1 MHRRLLALAR
11 TARLALSLT
20 ILTGLLT
27 GWLAIA
33 QAHGLSLLVDAV
45 FLGGADVQAA
55 AGLLGF
61 LLAVIGLRA
70 LLAWAGESA
79 AGALAVRVK
88 HELRAR
94 LFDKLLALGPAYT
107 RGERSGELTAAAVEG
122 VEALDAYFGQYL
134 PQLAVTAL
142 VPLSILFFVFPLDW
156 ISGLVLLLTAPLIPL
171 FMILIGRTGEALTR
185 RQYTLLGRLSAS
197 FLDSLQGLVTLK
209 QFGRER
215 DRIHELASAS
225 DRYRQVTLSVLR
237 VTFLS
242 ALALEL
248 LATLSTAVVAVEVGL
263 RLLYGWLEFR
273 QAFFVLLLAPEFY
286 LPLRMLGLRF
296 HAGMAGT
303 TAARRIF
310 EILDT
315 PATSG
320 ESQTPAI
327 PFGWPATLPTEWSL
341 RLESVSLTYPGGAAP
356 ALHNINLQI
365 HAGQHLALVGPSG
378 AGKSTLAALLLR
390 FLEPG
395 EGQMILQTGGRSLPL
410 TAIPPQVWR
419 AQVAWV
425 PQTPYLF
432 HDTLANN
439 LRLARPEASREEMN
453 AALRAAHLDE
463 FVRSLPQGLET
474 VIGEEGARLSGGQA
488 QRLAL
493 ARAFLKDAP
502 FLIMD
507 EPTSSLDPESEALL
521 EDSVR
526 RLVRGRTVLTI
537 AHRLNTVAGADRIF
551 VLAEGRLV
559 ESGSH
564 AELAKAGGVY
574 ARLIGRGEAVPQ
586 AQPGQASV
594 SPPRLAEAG
603 PDVPSGSAA
612 WDFVPPR
619 RPLVLRLL
627 HFLNGSW
634 QWVALSVL
642 LGALTVGANVGLMG
656 ASTWLIASAALHP
669 SIADLQVAIVGVRF
683 FGLARG
689 VLRYLER
696 LVSHDVTFRLLARLR
711 TWFYAHLEPLAPAR
725 LMQYRSGDLLNRIVA
740 DVDVLENFYVRSVGP
755 PLSAL
760 LVAVATAFFLG
771 QYDRLLGW
779 VYAGLALLLGF
790 GLPLALQLLSRPAA
804 ARLTERRAA
813 LRVLLLDGVQG
824 LADLLAFGRGRDFAA
839 RLAAEGEAVGQAQR
853 RLANLTGLAGAAN
866 VVLPGLA
873 LWLTLALSI
882 PLVTAGLL
890 PGVMLPVL
898 ALVALASFEALTPL
912 PLAAQTLA
920 ASLES
925 SRRLFEIVDTEA
937 APPAAPDC
945 KPAALTAAPA
955 WRVSHLTFAYPGSE
969 QPVLQD
975 ISFELPPGKRLAV
988 VGPSGAGKST
998 LAALLQRFWDPP
1010 RGSIFLDGC
1019 DLLDMTPAQARRA
1032 MAVVAQRTYLFH
1044 ASLAENL
1051 LLARPAA
1058 SMQELEAVTAQ
1069 ARLRDFVA
1077 SLPDG
1082 YQTLIGERG
1091 MRLSAGERQRLA
1103 LARALLRNSPLFLLD
1118 EPTANLDPLTE
1129 ADILAMLLA
1138 QGRGRSLLLITHR
1151 LVGLEAMDEI
1161 LVLNHGRV
1169 VERGSHADL
1178 LRRGGLYRHLYAIQR
1193 RFLREL

>member
-1 MHRRLLALAR
+1 MHRRLLSLAR
-11 TARLALSLT
+11 AARLALGLT
-20 ILTGLLT
+20 ILAGLLT

-45 FLGGADVQAA
+45 FLGGADLQAVT
-55 AGLLGF
+55 GLLGF
-61 LLAVIGLRA
+61 LLAVICLRA
-70 LLAWAGESA
+70 LLAWGGESA
-79 AGALAVRVK
+79 AGAVAVRVK
-88 HELRAR
+88 RDLRAR

-134 PQLAVTAL
+134 PQLVVTAA
-142 VPLSILFFVFPLDW
+142 VPLSILLFVFPLDW

-215 DRIHELASAS
+215 DRIAELADAS
-225 DRYRQVTLSVLR
+225 DRYRRVTLSVLR

-248 LATLSTAVVAVEVGL
+248 LATLSTAVVAVEIGL

-310 EILDT
+310 EILDA
-315 PATSG
+315 PVPRQEA
-320 ESQTPAI
+320 QTPDVPSA
-327 PFGWPATLPTEWSL
+327 WPGTLPAEWSL
-341 RLESVSLTYPGGAAP
+341 VLEGVSLTYPGDSAP
-356 ALHNINLQI
+356 ALQGIDLEVR
-365 HAGQHLALVGPSG
+365 AGQRLALVGPSG

-390 FLEPG
+390 FLEPSA
-395 EGQMILQTGGRSLPL
+395 GQMTLLAEGRSTPL
-410 TAIPPQVWR
+410 TAIPLQVWR

-439 LRLARPEASREEMN
+439 LRIAKPSASREEMD

-521 EDSVR
+521 EDAVH
-526 RLVRGRTVLTI
+526 RLMRGRTVLTI
-537 AHRLNTVAGADRIF
+537 AHRLNTVVGADRIF
-551 VLAEGRLV
+551 VLDGGRVV
-559 ESGSH
+559 ERGAH
-564 AELAKAGGVY
+564 AELSNAGGLY
-574 ARLIGRGEAVPQ
+574 ARLIGRGET
-586 AQPGQASV
+586 AQPPEAEQTSRP
-594 SPPRLAEAG
+594 SPPRLTEA
-603 PDVPSGSAA
+603 PSDSPSM
-612 WDFVPPR
+612 DLSLPR
-619 RPLVLRLL
+619 RAPLVLRLL

-634 QWVALSVL
+634 RWVALSVF

-656 ASTWLIASAALHP
+656 TSTWLIASAALHP
-669 SIADLQVAIVGVRF
+669 SIADLQMAIVGVRF

-689 VLRYLER
+689 LLRYLER

-711 TWFYAHLEPLAPAR
+711 TWFYARLEPLAPAR

-740 DVDVLENFYVRSVGP
+740 DVDVLENFYVRSVAP

-760 LVAVATAFFLG
+760 IVTLLTAFFLG
-771 QYDRLLGW
+771 AFHEPLGW
-779 VYAGLALLLGF
+779 MYAGFALLLGF
-790 GLPLALQLLSRPAA
+790 GLPLALQALSRPAA
-804 ARLTERRAA
+804 ANLTERRAA
-813 LRVLLLDGVQG
+813 LRVRLLDGVQG
-824 LADLLAFGRGRDFAA
+824 LADLLAFDRGRDFAA
-839 RLAAEGEAVGQAQR
+839 RIAAEAEAVGRAQR
-853 RLANLTGLAGAAN
+853 RLANLTGLAAAAN
-866 VVLPGLA
+866 VLLPGLA
-873 LWLTLALSI
+873 LWLTLLLSI
-882 PLVTAGLL
+882 PLVTAGVLS
-890 PGVMLPVL
+890 GVMLPVL
-898 ALVALASFEALTPL
+898 GLVVLASFEALTPL

-925 SRRLFEIVDTEA
+925 ARRLFEIVDAQAASPA
-937 APPAAPDC
+937 APPGGRVAFA
-945 KPAALTAAPA
+945 AAPA
-955 WRVSHLTFAYPGSE
+955 WRVSHLTFAYPGGE
-969 QPVLQD
+969 RPVLQD
-975 ISFELPPGKRLAV
+975 VSFDLPPGKRLAV

-1010 RGSIFLDGC
+1010 RGSIFLDGR
-1019 DLLDMTPAQARRA
+1019 DLLDMTPAEARRPL
-1032 MAVVAQRTYLFH
+1032 AVVSQRTYLFH

-1051 LLARPAA
+1051 RLARPEA
-1058 SMQELEAVTAQ
+1058 SLQELEAAISQ
-1069 ARLRDFVA
+1069 ARLRNFLA

-1082 YQTLIGERG
+1082 YQTLVGERG

-1103 LARALLRNSPLFLLD
+1103 IARALLKDSPLFLLD
-1118 EPTANLDPLTE
+1118 EPTANLDALTE
-1129 ADILAMLLA
+1129 ADILATLLA
-1138 QGRGRSLLLITHR
+1138 QTRGRSLLLITHR

-1161 LVLNHGRV
+1161 LVLERGRV
-1169 VERGSHADL
+1169 VERGRHADL
-1178 LRRGGLYRHLYAIQR
+1178 LQQGGLYRRLYEIQS
-1193 RFLREL
+1193 RFLKEN